1 MSSVRRAA
9 MTGPDR
15 SRAAKRQAW
24 CVRASSAAWG
34 LALAAAAASK
44 LQRPAPPGQLPGAMT
59 AMGLDAAGPF
69 LQLAALILVPFAAAL
84 AGALLVRRL
93 AEAPRWQPAT
103 FCIVLASA
111 PLTLLQGGGLTAVLL
126 HGAVA
131 AAAAL
136 ARTAHRP
143 AAAMDTRERAGL
155 DARRVQPSRDGGE
168 REQVGLGTRRVQ
180 PSRDGGEE
188 GDHPRRRR
196 EVPAGFSRCDLL
208 LIPTA
213 LVAYFA
219 VLDLA
224 PAGTRPAT
232 CLLVAAMFVLI
243 LRAAAG
249 RIASLRRPGL
259 ALAPAPLA
267 VLLQLQWLPA
277 GAAAIAALAWIAAA
291 PLAIALLL
299 RTSAA
304 ERRLRALV
312 ALVIYPLFVFAYP
325 LALLGIGS
333 PVVLDFFEDGHEL
346 LPAVEM
352 LHGKRPYADV
362 VPAHGLAS
370 DGALDLLV
378 MKSGHPSTRDLLRV
392 RRVARCAVFPAI
404 YAVAL
409 AATGAAEA
417 GLLAVLL
424 SIALFP
430 GMGLRPAMALF
441 VLAAAA
447 AATRRR
453 SLRWLAVTGAGAAIA
468 FLGSPDFAACSA
480 VVAAVAAVRSIRR
493 RGRGPAGPSARVLPA
508 ALGSKALPA
517 APSAPAPLAP
527 PAWLSRLAPLAP
539 VAGLAAGA
547 ALAAAAILGVFAANG
562 FAGAFLRVTFLDL
575 PAAGQAYVIGPLTG
589 PDCLRALAT
598 SPASWAQPQCVT
610 ALVWI
615 LAVVATAAA
624 FARRPLAA
632 ARGDG
637 VWLIGLWIAL
647 AGAAYAERRHV
658 YASIAM
664 APFLVSAL
672 FLLTR
677 QRARWA
683 AAALALLVAWLANPL
698 GHVFALATPLRASGG
713 ATAAG
718 AVEIESIP
726 RCRGVLVDPALRP
739 AIESAARFVD
749 GRLRAGETWFDFTN
763 HPVLYYLL
771 DRHCP
776 TRYPEVPFVES
787 AAAQR
792 EVVAMLERD
801 PSVRAALVAFP
812 DWFTAIDGVPNLVR
826 APLLW
831 RYLQE
836 HFSPAFDDHGVVF
849 WIRR

>member
-1 MSSVRRAA
+1 M
-9 MTGPDR
+9 
-15 SRAAKRQAW
+15 RQAW
-24 CVRASSAAWG
+24 CVRASAAAWG
-34 LALAAAAASK
+34 LALAASVASK
-44 LQRPAPPGQLPGAMT
+44 LQRPAPHGQLPGAMT

-69 LQLAALILVPFAAAL
+69 LQLAALILVPFATAL
-84 AGALLVRRL
+84 AGSLLVRRL
-93 AEAPRWQPAT
+93 AGAPRWQPAT
-103 FCIVLASA
+103 FCIALASA
-111 PLTLLQGGGLTAVLL
+111 PLTLLQGGGLAAILL

-136 ARTAHRP
+136 VRTAHRP
-143 AAAMDTRERAGL
+143 VAAPSTREQAEPG
-155 DARRVQPSRDGGE
+155 ARRFQPGRDGGE
-168 REQVGLGTRRVQ
+168 GEQTGLDVRRTQTGRDDRESE
-180 PSRDGGEE
+180 SRHG
-188 GDHPRRRR
+188 RRR
-196 EVPAGFSRCDLL
+196 EAPAGFSRHDLL
-208 LIPTA
+208 LVPTT

-224 PAGTRPAT
+224 PTATRPAT
-232 CLLVAAMFVLI
+232 CLLAAAVLVLI

-259 ALAPAPLA
+259 AFAPAPLA

-291 PLAIALLL
+291 PLAIALLG
-299 RTSAA
+299 RAPAA
-304 ERRLRALV
+304 ARRLRALV
-312 ALVIYPLFVFAYP
+312 ALVVYPLFAFAYP

-346 LPAVEM
+346 LPAAEM

-378 MKSGHPSTRDLLRV
+378 MKSGHTSTSDLLRV
-392 RRVARCAVFPAI
+392 RRVARCAVFPAV

-424 SIALFP
+424 AIALFP
-430 GMGLRPAMALF
+430 GMGLRPALALF

-447 AATRRR
+447 MATRRR
-453 SLRWLAVTGAGAAIA
+453 SPRWLAATGAGAAVA

-480 VVAAVAAVRSIRR
+480 IVATVAAVRSIRR
-493 RGRGPAGPSARVLPA
+493 GGRGPTGLGA
-508 ALGSKALPA
+508 AALPA
-517 APSAPAPLAP
+517 A
-527 PAWLSRLAPLAP
+527 WRSRLAPLAP
-539 VAGLAAGA
+539 IAALAAGA
-547 ALAAAAILGVFAANG
+547 ALAAAAILIVFAARG
-562 FAGAFLRVTFLDL
+562 FAGAFLRVIFFEL
-575 PAAGQAYVIGPLTG
+575 PAAGQAYVIGPLAG
-589 PDCLRALAT
+589 PDCLRTLAI
-598 SPASWAQPQCVT
+598 SPASWVQPQCVT
-610 ALVWI
+610 ALVWM

-624 FARRPLAA
+624 LTRPPLAA

-647 AGAAYAERRHV
+647 AGAAYAERRHA

-672 FLLTR
+672 FLLAR
-677 QRARWA
+677 RRARYA
-683 AAALALLVAWLANPL
+683 AVALALVVAWLANPL

-713 ATAAG
+713 ATAGG
-718 AVEIESIP
+718 AVEIRSIP
-726 RCRGVLVDPALRP
+726 RCRGVLLDPALRP

-749 GRLRAGETWFDFTN
+749 GRLRPGETWFDFTN
-763 HPVLYYLL
+763 HPILHYLF

-776 TRYPEVPFVES
+776 MRHSEIPFVES

-792 EVVAMLERD
+792 EIVAMLERD
-801 PSVRAALVAFP
+801 RSVRAALVAFP
-812 DWFTAIDGVPNLVR
+812 DWFTAIDGVSNQVR

-836 HFSPAFDDHGVVF
+836 HFEPAFDDHGVVF
-849 WIRR
+849 WTRR

>member
-1 MSSVRRAA
+1 MIEPRRTRAA
-9 MTGPDR
+9 M
-15 SRAAKRQAW
+15 RQAW

-44 LQRPAPPGQLPGAMT
+44 LQRPAPPGQLPGAMR

-84 AGALLVRRL
+84 TGSLLVRRL
-93 AEAPRWQPAT
+93 AAGPRWQPAT
-103 FCIVLASA
+103 FCIALASA
-111 PLTLLQGGGLTAVLL
+111 PFTLLQGGGLAAVLL
-126 HGAVA
+126 HGAVG

-136 ARTAHRP
+136 AWTSRRP
-143 AAAMDTRERAGL
+143 AAATSTCEQAGVG
-155 DARRVQPSRDGGE
+155 ARRVQSSRDGGE
-168 REQVGLGTRRVQ
+168 CEQTERGACRVQ
-180 PSRDGGEE
+180 PSLDDRDAESRQ
-188 GDHPRRRR
+188 RRRR
-196 EVPAGFSRCDLL
+196 EVSTGFSRSDLL
-208 LIPTA
+208 LVPTA

-219 VLDLA
+219 LLDLA

-232 CLLVAAMFVLI
+232 CLIGAAAFVLI

-267 VLLQLQWLPA
+267 VLLQLHWLPA
-277 GAAAIAALAWIAAA
+277 GAAAIAALAWIVAA
-291 PLAIALLL
+291 PLAIALLS
-299 RTSAA
+299 RTPAA

-312 ALVIYPLFVFAYP
+312 ALVIYPLFLFAYP

-346 LPAVEM
+346 LPAAEM

-378 MKSGHPSTRDLLRV
+378 MKSGHTSTRDLLRV

-447 AATRRR
+447 MATRRR
-453 SLRWLAVTGAGAAIA
+453 SLRWLAATGAGAAIA

-480 VVAAVAAVRSIRR
+480 VVAAVAALRLIRR
-493 RGRGPAGPSARVLPA
+493 RG
-508 ALGSKALPA
+508 
-517 APSAPAPLAP
+517 SAPPPPASPATPAQLAP
-527 PAWLSRLAPLAP
+527 PAWRSRLAPLAP
-539 VAGLAAGA
+539 LAPITALAAGA
-547 ALAAAAILGVFAANG
+547 AVAAAAILIVFAAKG
-562 FAGAFLRVTFLDL
+562 FAGAFLRVTFVEL
-575 PAAGQAYVIGPLTG
+575 PAAGQAYVIGPLAG
-589 PDCLRALAT
+589 PDCLRTLAT
-598 SPASWAQPQCVT
+598 SPASWVQPQCVT
-610 ALVWI
+610 ALVWL

-624 FARRPLAA
+624 FARKPLAA

-647 AGAAYAERRHV
+647 AGAAYAERRHF
-658 YASIAM
+658 YASVAM

-672 FLLTR
+672 FLLAR
-677 QRARWA
+677 QRARCA
-683 AAALALLVAWLANPL
+683 AVALALLVAWLANPL
-698 GHVFALATPLRASGG
+698 GHVFGLATPLRASGG

-718 AVEIESIP
+718 AVEIASIP
-726 RCRGVLVDPALRP
+726 RCRGVLLDPALRP
-739 AIESAARFVD
+739 AIESAARFV
-749 GRLRAGETWFDFTN
+749 GGQLRPGETWFDFTN
-763 HPVLYYLL
+763 HPILYYLF
-771 DRHCP
+771 DRSCP
-776 TRYPEVPFVES
+776 MRHSEIPFVES

-801 PSVRAALVAFP
+801 RSVRAALVAFP
-812 DWFTAIDGVPNLVR
+812 DWFTAIDGVSNQVR

-836 HFSPAFDDHGVVF
+836 HFTPAFDDRGVVF
-849 WIRR
+849 WTRR